1 MGRRDRGRPPA
12 GLLRRPADDAAVAPV
27 RRAAR
32 RPLRPDRHVRGSGHG
47 RHRDL
52 GEPELGRGGE
62 VTAAVFENEVVTGA
76 KVRFLPL
83 PGLSGEFA
91 LITLDNGHDHTRP
104 STFGPGG
111 LASLDAALDEIGDHS
126 PAPVAIAVT
135 GKPFIFAVGADLSG
149 VPSVTDA
156 ATAREIAETG
166 HRVFR
171 RLKDSA
177 IPTFAF
183 VNGVA
188 LGGGLEL
195 ALHCQFRTI
204 SAGAMVAF
212 PEVFLGLVPGWG
224 GTQLLPNLI
233 GIDPAVT
240 VIVENAQ
247 AQNKM
252 TPAPKAAKLG
262 IADAVLEPADFLE
275 RSLEWAVGVLS
286 GSMTVARP
294 DVDTAAWDDAIARAR
309 QIVAARTRNAS
320 PGAVRAV
327 ELLDLARNG
336 VAGEAFTA
344 GTAAEDDALTDLL
357 MSDPLRASLYSFD
370 LVNKRAKRPAGA
382 PDTSLARTV
391 GKVGVVG
398 AGLMASQLAMLF
410 VRQLKV
416 PVVLTDIDQA
426 RGDKGGAYVHGEL
439 DKLAARGRLNQDKL
453 NQLKGLV
460 TGSLSKDVFADADL
474 VIEAVFEEMSVKQQ
488 VFAEVGAVVSP
499 ECVLATNTSALSVT
513 AMASELEHPERVV
526 GLHFFNPV
534 AVLPLLE
541 VVRAEQTDDATLA
554 TAFAVGKALKKS
566 CVLVADA
573 PAFVVNRL
581 LTRFLGEVT
590 ASVEQGTPVA
600 VADRALDPLGLPMT
614 PFELLTLV
622 GPPVALHVAERMHEA
637 FPDRFAVGEGLKRM
651 VELGKTSVYSEP
663 GVVDPELAGIDA
675 GDSPLTEEQV
685 RADAV
690 NALAQEIRLMLDE
703 GVVQAVQDIDLCMIL
718 GAGWPFWLGGISPY
732 LDRAGV
738 STAVIGKRFLPQGI
752 AGLPA

>member
-1 MGRRDRGRPPA
+1 MTSTQGKA
-12 GLLRRPADDAAVAPV
+12 
-27 RRAAR
+27 
-32 RPLRPDRHVRGSGHG
+32 
-47 RHRDL
+47 
-52 GEPELGRGGE
+52 
-62 VTAAVFENEVVTGA
+62 TFENEVVTEA
-76 KVRFLPL
+76 KVRYLSL

-91 LITLDNGHDHTRP
+91 LITIDNGHDHTRP

-111 LASLDAALDEIGDHS
+111 LASLDAALDEIAAHS
-126 PAPVAIAVT
+126 PAPAAIGVT

-156 ATAREIAETG
+156 SAAREIAETG

-171 RLKDSA
+171 RLKDSSV
-177 IPTFAF
+177 PTFAF

-195 ALHCQFRTI
+195 ALHCHYRTI
-204 SAGAMVAF
+204 SGGAAVAF
-212 PEVFLGLVPGWG
+212 PEAFLGLVPGWG

-233 GIDPAVT
+233 GIDAAVT
-240 VIVENAQ
+240 VIVENAL

-262 IADAVLEPADFLE
+262 IADALFEPADFLE
-275 RSLEWAVGVLS
+275 RSLEWAVSVLG
-286 GSMTVARP
+286 GSVTVDRP
-294 DVDTAAWDDAIARAR
+294 EVDRAAWDEAITRAR
-309 QIVAARTRNAS
+309 GVVAARTRNAS
-320 PGAVRAV
+320 PGAVRSVDLLELAKAGV
-327 ELLDLARNG
+327 E
-336 VAGEAFTA
+336 GEAFTA
-344 GTAAEDDALTDLL
+344 GTAAEDDALTELL

-382 PDTSLARTV
+382 PDKSLARKVT
-391 GKVGVVG
+391 KVGVVG

-426 RGDKGGAYVHGEL
+426 RVDKGVAYVHGEL
-439 DKLAARGRLNQDKL
+439 DKLALRGRLNQDKL
-453 NQLKGLV
+453 NQLKALV

-488 VFAEVGAVVSP
+488 VFREVEAIVSP

-513 AMASELEHPERVV
+513 EMASKLEHPERVV

-541 VVRAEQTDDATLA
+541 VVRAEQTDDASLA
-554 TAFAVGKALKKS
+554 TAFAVGKSLKKS

-590 ASVEQGTPVA
+590 AAVEQGTPVE
-600 VADRALDPLGLPMT
+600 VAERALDPLGLPMT
-614 PFELLTLV
+614 PFELLSLV
-622 GPPVALHVAERMHEA
+622 GPAVALHVAERMHEA
-637 FPDRFAVGEGLKRM
+637 FPDRFAVGEGLRKV
-651 VELGKTSVYSEP
+651 VELGKASVFSEP
-663 GVVDPELAGIDA
+663 GVVDPELVDAFA
-675 GDSPLTEEQV
+675 GDSPLTEQQV
-685 RADAV
+685 HDRAV
-690 NALAQEIRLMLDE
+690 EALAQEIRLMLDE
-703 GVVQAVQDIDLCMIL
+703 GVVQAAQDIDLCMIL
-718 GAGWPFWLGGISPY
+718 GAGWPFWLGGITAY
-732 LDRAGV
+732 LDRTGV
-738 STAVIGKRFLPQGI
+738 SERVTGSRFLPKGV
-752 AGLPA
+752 ASLPA

>member
-1 MGRRDRGRPPA
+1 
-12 GLLRRPADDAAVAPV
+12 
-27 RRAAR
+27 
-32 RPLRPDRHVRGSGHG
+32 
-47 RHRDL
+47 
-52 GEPELGRGGE
+52 
-62 VTAAVFENEVVTGA
+62 VTAVFENEVVTAA
-76 KVRFLPL
+76 KVRYLRV
-83 PGLSGEFA
+83 PGLTGELA
-91 LITLDNGHDHTRP
+91 LITIDNGHDHTRP

-111 LASLDAALDEIGDHS
+111 LASLDAALDDIAVHS
-126 PAPVAIAVT
+126 PAPVAIGVT

-156 ATAREIAETG
+156 AAAREIAETG

-171 RLKDSA
+171 RLKDSR

-195 ALHCQFRTI
+195 ALHCHYRTI
-204 SAGAMVAF
+204 SGGAMVAF

-240 VIVENAQ
+240 VIVENAL

-262 IADAVLEPADFLE
+262 IADAVFEPADFLE
-275 RSLEWAVGVLS
+275 RSIEWAAGVLA
-286 GSMTVARP
+286 GKVTVSRP
-294 DVDTAAWDDAIARAR
+294 EVDRAAWGEAIGRASA
-309 QIVAARTRNAS
+309 IVAGRTRNAS
-320 PGAVRAV
+320 PGALRAV
-327 ELLDLARNG
+327 QLLELARAG
-336 VAGEAFTA
+336 VDDAAFTA

-357 MSDPLRASLYSFD
+357 MSDELRASLYSFD

-382 PDTSLARTV
+382 PDRSLARKVT
-391 GKVGVVG
+391 KVGVVG
-398 AGLMASQLAMLF
+398 AGLMASQLALLF
-410 VRQLKV
+410 VRRLEV

-426 RGDKGGAYVHGEL
+426 RVDKGVGYVHGEL
-439 DKLAARGRLNQDKL
+439 DKLAQRGRLSGDAL
-453 NQLKGLV
+453 NRLKGLV

-488 VFAEVGAVVSP
+488 VFAEVEAVVS
-499 ECVLATNTSALSVT
+499 ETCVLATNTSALSVT
-513 AMASELEHPERVV
+513 EMAAKLEHPERVV

-554 TAFAVGKALKKS
+554 TAFAVGKQLKKS

-581 LTRFLGEVT
+581 LTRFLGEIT
-590 ASVEQGTPVA
+590 SAVEQGTPVA
-600 VADRALDPLGLPMT
+600 VADRALDPLGLPMS
-614 PFELLTLV
+614 PFDLLTLV

-637 FPDRFAVGEGLKRM
+637 FPDRFAVGGGLRRM
-651 VELGKTSVYSEP
+651 VELGKSSVYSEP
-663 GVVDPELAGIDA
+663 GVVDPDLAGIDA
-675 GDSPLTEEQV
+675 GDSPLTEDEV
-685 RADAV
+685 RERAER
-690 NALAQEIRLMLDE
+690 ALAEEIRLMLDE
-703 GVVQAVQDIDLCMIL
+703 GVVQAVQDIDLCMLL
-718 GAGWPFWLGGISPY
+718 GAGWPFWLGGISAH
-732 LDRAGV
+732 LDRTGV
-738 STAVIGKRFLPQGI
+738 SETITGRRFLPRGV
-752 AGLPA
+752 ASLPA

>member
-1 MGRRDRGRPPA
+1 VTA
-12 GLLRRPADDAAVAPV
+12 TFEHEV
-27 RRAAR
+27 
-32 RPLRPDRHVRGSGHG
+32 
-47 RHRDL
+47 
-52 GEPELGRGGE
+52 
-62 VTAAVFENEVVTGA
+62 VTAA
-76 KVRFLPL
+76 KVRYLRV
-83 PGLSGEFA
+83 PGLAGEIA

-111 LASLDAALDEIGDHS
+111 LASLDAALDEIAAHT
-126 PAPVAIAVT
+126 PAPAAIAVT
-135 GKPFIFAVGADLSG
+135 GKPFVFAVGADLSG
-149 VPSVTDA
+149 VPAIASADDA
-156 ATAREIAETG
+156 RDIAETG

-171 RLKDSA
+171 RLKDSTV
-177 IPTFAF
+177 PTFAF
-183 VNGVA
+183 VNGAA

-195 ALHCQFRTI
+195 ALHCHHRTI
-204 SAGAMVAF
+204 ATTAVVAF

-240 VIVENAQ
+240 VIVENAL

-252 TPAPKAAKLG
+252 TPGPKAAKVG
-262 IADAVLEPADFLE
+262 IADALFEPADFLE
-275 RSLEWAVGVLS
+275 RSLEWAVGVLD
-286 GSMTVARP
+286 GSVTVDRKA
-294 DVDTAAWDDAIARAR
+294 VDRAAWDGAIERARA
-309 QIVAARTRNAS
+309 IVAGRTRNAS

-336 VAGEAFTA
+336 VDGEAFTT
-344 GTAAEDDALTDLL
+344 GTAAEDRALADLL
-357 MSDPLRASLYSFD
+357 MSEELRASLYAFD

-382 PDTSLARTV
+382 PDKSLARKVT
-391 GKVGVVG
+391 KVGVVG
-398 AGLMASQLAMLF
+398 AGLMASQLALLF
-410 VRQLKV
+410 VRRLEV

-426 RGDKGGAYVHGEL
+426 RVDKGVGYVHGEL
-439 DKLAARGRLNQDKL
+439 EKLAARGRLSRDGL
-453 NQLKGLV
+453 NRLTGLV
-460 TGSLSKDVFADADL
+460 TGALDKAAFADADL

-488 VFAEVGAVVSP
+488 VFAEVEAVVSP
-499 ECVLATNTSALSVT
+499 ECVLATNTSALSVSE
-513 AMASELEHPERVV
+513 MASKLEHPERVV

-534 AVLPLLE
+534 AVLPLVE
-541 VVRAEQTDDATLA
+541 VVRAERTDDATLA

-590 ASVEQGTPVA
+590 AAVEQGTPVA

-637 FPDRFAVGEGLKRM
+637 FPDRFAVGEGLRRM
-651 VELGKTSVYSEP
+651 VELGRSSVYSEP
-663 GVVDPELAGIDA
+663 GVVDPELEGMDA

-685 RADAV
+685 RGRAV
-690 NALAQEIRLMLDE
+690 EALAEEIRLMLDE

-718 GAGWPFWLGGISPY
+718 GAGWPFWLGGISAH

-738 STAVIGKRFLPQGI
+738 SERVTGSRFLPRGV
-752 AGLPA
+752 ASLPA